1 LLDKCGFSCGSSAS
15 MGTGCSDS
23 PRFSPLLQSS
33 EMDARK
39 ERNPDAQLRLPDGTC
54 LTLYRNV
61 KTTRHE
67 DNLEIVG
74 DWLVALSPREPR
86 AVGYF
91 YLKDGK
97 QVVEIIYD
105 KHTMKY
111 GERTDIPL
119 PEKMEYVFCSIED
132 KAEEEKYLRWYG
144 EFDQK

>member
-1 LLDKCGFSCGSSAS
+1 
-15 MGTGCSDS
+15 MNT
-23 PRFSPLLQSS
+23 
-33 EMDARK
+33 RK
-39 ERNPDAQLRLPDGTC
+39 ERTPDAQLRLPDGTH

-67 DNLEIVG
+67 DNSEIVG

-91 YLKDGK
+91 YKKDGK
-97 QVVEIIYD
+97 PVVEIIYD

-119 PEKMEYVFCSIED
+119 PDKMEYVFCSIED
-132 KAEEEKYLRWYG
+132 KAEEDKYLRWYG
-144 EFDQK
+144 EFDQLK